1 MNWKQ
6 VLIKSRRN
14 KLNPINRQEKIKT
27 KNVLIKISFTLV
39 LIDILI
45 VGGGWVVKKIVDK
58 FLLVSKL
65 VKKKNF

>member
-14 KLNPINRQEKIKT
+14 KLDPINRQEKIKT

-39 LIDILI
+39 LIDVLI

>member
-14 KLNPINRQEKIKT
+14 KLDPINRQEKVKT

-39 LIDILI
+39 LIDVLI
-45 VGGGWVVKKIVDK
+45 VGGGWVVKK
-58 FLLVSKL
+58 
-65 VKKKNF
+65 NC

>member
-39 LIDILI
+39 LIDVLI

>member
-14 KLNPINRQEKIKT
+14 KLNPINRQEKVKT

-39 LIDILI
+39 LIDVLI